1 MTATQHTH
9 ASATDEYSAQHARA
23 MDLLMRL
30 QSAVCDL
37 PAPDTEFV
45 TITWGHVG
53 SLGELNRQLDNALA
67 FIEGTDA

>member
-1 MTATQHTH
+1 MPAIQRTH

-23 MDLLMRL
+23 IDLLTRL
-30 QSAVCDL
+30 QSAVCDC
-37 PAPDTEFV
+37 PAPDTDT

-67 FIEGTDA
+67 FIEGNDA

>member
-9 ASATDEYSAQHARA
+9 ASATAEYVAQHARA

-30 QSAVCDL
+30 QSAVCDC
-37 PAPDTEFV
+37 PAPDGGT

-53 SLGELNRQLDNALA
+53 SLGELNRQLDEALA
-67 FIEGTDA
+67 FIES